1 MAYLSATS
9 CEKAVDTIIEK
20 LLLAL
25 FNGGPQAIIAVLLMV
40 IIGLFLERRRLLGE
54 LLKKDEKI
62 DKIIDDYYKGNMTL
76 SDALNSL
83 KSVLYEIKSKL

>member
-1 MAYLSATS
+1 MDA
-9 CEKAVDTIIEK
+9 IIEK

-40 IIGLFLERRRLLGE
+40 IIGLFLERRRLLAE
-54 LLKKDEKI
+54 LIKKDEKI

-76 SDALNSL
+76 TEALNSL